1 MFLSRY
7 GTAAKLG
14 AILGAI
20 ALIGVV
26 TWLAMGYAES
36 AKSRPAIEVVDKY
49 LGGYR
54 DANLKA
60 VKDSV
65 SVEMMESL
73 ATSQTVFANEVKS
86 AAEARPTA
94 WTITSVETNE
104 YTGQSL
110 VRAQVKT
117 GKGTTN
123 VEIEVFDYSEGLR
136 VRNVKDL
143 DNPAAGTGVGSGTE
157 TTGAPQG
164 MGGTVPGNQSR

>member
-26 TWLAMGYAES
+26 VWLAMGYAES
-36 AKSRPAIEVVDKY
+36 AKSKPAIAVVDKY

-60 VKDSV
+60 VRDSV
-65 SVEMMESL
+65 SVEMTESL
-73 ATSQTVFANEVKS
+73 ATSQTVFAKEVK
-86 AAEARPTA
+86 AAADARPTA

-104 YTGQSL
+104 YTGQSM
-110 VRAQVKT
+110 VRVNVKRAKST
-117 GKGTTN
+117 VD
-123 VEIEVFDYSEGLR
+123 VEIEVFDYNEGLR
-136 VRNVKDL
+136 IRNVKDL
-143 DNPAAGTGVGSGTE
+143 SNPKL
-157 TTGAPQG
+157 
-164 MGGTVPGNQSR
+164 NRCRFR

>member
-26 TWLAMGYAES
+26 TWLAVWYVDS

-60 VKDSV
+60 VRDSV

-86 AAEARPTA
+86 AANARPTS

-104 YTGQSL
+104 HTGQSM
-110 VRAQVKT
+110 VRVQVKS
-117 GKGTTN
+117 GKSTVD
-123 VEIEVFDYSEGLR
+123 VEIEVFDYNEGLR

-143 DNPAAGTGVGSGTE
+143 GNPNAGTGAGSGTE
-157 TTGAPQG
+157 ATGAPQG
-164 MGGTVPGNQSR
+164 MGGASPGH